1 MIFNSFTYLVFLAL
15 AVVLYWMLPR
25 SQRLALL
32 LGASVIFYGFWNF
45 YFVPLLFVSIVVDYI
60 AAQMI
65 RRTEVRSK
73 RRALLW
79 VSLVTNFSLL
89 GFFKYYYFIA
99 DNVIATAQVMGYDW
113 NPTLMTVLL
122 PIGISFYTFQS
133 VSYTVDVY
141 RRQIEPTRDFFLFA
155 SYVTFFPQLV
165 AGPILRA
172 GEVMWQLDKRPA
184 FKPDM
189 ISYGL
194 ARILGGI
201 ALKVLLADNIAS
213 TVNQGFNADPLQLSA
228 IDVSTLAFLF
238 GFQIY
243 FDFAAYSHIA
253 LGSGWLMGIK
263 FPENFNFP
271 YHARSPQDFWRRW
284 HITLSSWIRDYL
296 YLPLMG
302 SKGGHVSTGGIA
314 QRIEVSTARAF
325 CALFVTW
332 AIMGLWHGAGWTF
345 VFWGVWHAAI
355 VYGHRMISR
364 RPWAKNLPRALV
376 LIGTVMSAYVI
387 MLGWIP
393 FRAEGMSNVF
403 AMLRAFVD
411 PSRWLFMGLR
421 ENTYLL
427 AALTACLVAIGPVVW
442 RGLHRLR
449 EQDSI
454 LGHVILWVTVC
465 LLTAASLVYLR
476 PLEQFIYFQF

>member
-15 AVVLYWMLPR
+15 AVVLYWILPR
-25 SQRLALL
+25 ILRLVLL
-32 LGASVIFYGFWNF
+32 LSASVIFYGFWNF
-45 YFVPLLFVSIVVDYI
+45 YFVPLLFVSILVDYI

-65 RRTEVRSK
+65 YRTEARSK
-73 RRALLW
+73 RQMLLW
-79 VSLVTNFSLL
+79 LSLVTNLSLL

-99 DNVIATAQVMGYDW
+99 DNVIETAQIIGYEW
-113 NPTLMTVLL
+113 NPSLMIVLL

-133 VSYTVDVY
+133 MSYTIDVY

-172 GEVMWQLDKRPA
+172 GEVIWQLDKRPA

-194 ARILGGI
+194 ARILGGL

-213 TVNQGFNADPLQLSA
+213 AVNQGFNADPLQLSV

-253 LGSGWLMGIK
+253 IGSAWLMGIR

-271 YHARSPQDFWRRW
+271 YHASSPQEFWRRW

-296 YLPLMG
+296 YLPLLG
-302 SKGGHVSTGGIA
+302 LKGGQVSTGGIA
-314 QRIEVSTARAF
+314 QRVDVSTARAF

-332 AIMGLWHGAGWTF
+332 AVMGLWHGADWTF
-345 VFWGVWHAAI
+345 VFWGIWHATI
-355 VYGHRMISR
+355 VYGHRIISR
-364 RPWAKNLPRALV
+364 RSWSKGLPRSLV
-376 LIGTVMSAYVI
+376 LIGTVISTYLI
-387 MLGWIP
+387 ILGWIP
-393 FRAEGMSNVF
+393 FRADGMSNAF
-403 AMLRAFVD
+403 AMLSAFID
-411 PSRWLFMGLR
+411 SSRWLFLGLR
-421 ENTYLL
+421 ENTYLI
-427 AALTACLVAIGPVVW
+427 AALTVFLIAAGPVVW
-442 RGLHRLR
+442 RGFHNFYVK
-449 EQDSI
+449 DSI
-454 LGHVILWVTVC
+454 FAQVALWVIIW
-465 LLTAASLVYLR
+465 LLISASLIYLR
-476 PLEQFIYFQF
+476 PLDQFIYFQF